1 MRFKFPAIAVGVAG
15 VALVAAG
22 CGSTG
27 NASSGSSS
35 SASAT
40 GSQSSVGF
48 GAQNQ
53 QLCGASSTKP
63 GYQNAIGTVAGGA
76 KTLSGA
82 GATFPA
88 PMMSDWAK
96 TYNTSTSVQVSYQS
110 IGSGGGI
117 AQIQAETVDFGQA
130 DTGMKPDEIAKA
142 KGGPILQIPL
152 LFGAVVPAYHISGVG
167 PGLKFTGDVLGKIF
181 AGKITKWNDPA
192 LTALNPGAKL
202 PNEPIAVVH
211 RSDASGTTAIFSN
224 YLTKTS
230 PTWVST
236 LGGPAQSSSKTIAWP
251 TGIGGKG
258 NEGVSGAI
266 NQTEGAIGYVELQYA
281 LAQGTTF
288 GQVQNKA
295 GNFIE
300 PCIASASAAAVGIQY
315 PTNLVVSFTNQSGPN
330 AYPIAGSSYTLI
342 YAHQTSAAKAAALIN
357 YFAWVLT
364 SGQDMVTDLHYAPLP
379 SDLQKLAY
387 AELSKITVNGKAL
400 VK

>member
-1 MRFKFPAIAVGVAG
+1 MRFKFPAIAVGVVG

-48 GAQNQ
+48 GAANQ
-53 QLCGASSTKP
+53 QLCSAGSAKP
-63 GYQNAIGTVAGGA
+63 GFQNTIGTVAGGA
-76 KTLSGA
+76 KSLSGA
-82 GATFPA
+82 GGTFVA
-88 PMMSDWAK
+88 PMLSDWAK
-96 TYNTSTSVQVSYQS
+96 TYNQSSGVQISYQS

-117 AQIQAETVDFGQA
+117 AQIQAQTVDFGES
-130 DTGMKPDEIAKA
+130 DVGIKPEEIAAA
-142 KGGPILQIPL
+142 KGGPIVQIPL
-152 LFGAVVPAYHISGVG
+152 LLGAVVPAYHVSGIG

-181 AGKITKWNDPA
+181 AGKITKWDDPA
-192 LTALNPGAKL
+192 ITSLNPGAKL
-202 PNEPIAVVH
+202 PSEPIAVVH
-211 RSDASGTTAIFSN
+211 RSDASGTTAIFSD

-236 LGGPAQSSSKTIAWP
+236 LGGPTKSASKTIAWP
-251 TGIGGKG
+251 VGIGGKG

-281 LAQGTTF
+281 LAQGITM

-295 GNFIE
+295 GNFIQ
-300 PCIASASAAAVGIQY
+300 PCIASATAAAQGIQY
-315 PTNLVVSFTNQSGPN
+315 PPTLLVSMTDQVGQN
-330 AYPIAGSSYTLI
+330 AYPIAATT
-342 YAHQTSAAKAAALIN
+342 YALVYEHQTDKAKAAALIN
-357 YFAWVLT
+357 FWAWVLT
-364 SGQDMVTDLHYAPLP
+364 SGQDMVTSLHYAPLP

-387 AELSKITVNGKAL
+387 AQLSKITVNGQPL

>member
-1 MRFKFPAIAVGVAG
+1 MRFRFPAVAVGVAG

-27 NASSGSSS
+27 NASSDSSS

-40 GSQSSVGF
+40 ASQSSVGF

-53 QLCGASSTKP
+53 QLCGASSAKP
-63 GYQNAIGTVAGGA
+63 GYTNSIGRVSGGG

-82 GATFPA
+82 GSTFVA

-96 TYNTSTSVQVSYQS
+96 TYNTSTGVQVSYQS

-117 AQIQAETVDFGQA
+117 AQVQANTVDFGAA
-130 DTGMKPDEIAKA
+130 DTGMKPAEIAAA
-142 KGGPILQIPL
+142 KGPVVQIPL
-152 LFGAVVPAYHISGVG
+152 LFGAVVPAYHVSGVAS
-167 PGLKFTGDVLGKIF
+167 GLKFTGDLLGKIF
-181 AGKITKWNDPA
+181 AGKIKTWNDPA
-192 LTALNPGAKL
+192 LTALNPGVKL
-202 PNEPIAVVH
+202 PSEPIAVVH

-224 YLTKTS
+224 YLTQTS

-236 LGGPAQSSSKTIAWP
+236 LGGPTQSSSKTIAWP

-258 NEGVSGAI
+258 NEGVSGAVT
-266 NQTEGAIGYVELQYA
+266 QTEGAIGYVELQYA
-281 LAQGTTF
+281 LAQGTTI

-300 PCIASASAAAVGIQY
+300 PCIASASAAATGIAY
-315 PTNLVVSFTNQSGPN
+315 PANLVTSFTNQSGTN
-330 AYPIAGSSYTLI
+330 AYPIAGSVYALI
-342 YAHQTSAAKAAALIN
+342 YEHQASKARAAALVS

-364 SGQDMVTDLHYAPLP
+364 SGQDLVTTLHYAPLP
-379 SDLQKLAY
+379 PDLQKLAY
-387 AELSKITVNGKAL
+387 AQLKKITVNGQPVAK
-400 VK
+400 

>member
-1 MRFKFPAIAVGVAG
+1 MRLKFPATAVGVVA

-40 GSQSSVGF
+40 ASQSSVGF

-53 QLCGASSTKP
+53 QLCSSSSAKP
-63 GYQNAIGTVAGGA
+63 GYTNSIGTVSGGA

-82 GATFPA
+82 GSTFVA

-96 TYNTSTSVQVSYQS
+96 TYNTSTGVQVSYQS

-117 AQIQAETVDFGQA
+117 AQVQANTVDFGVA
-130 DTGMKPDEIAKA
+130 DTGMKPSEIAAA
-142 KGGPILQIPL
+142 KGPVVQIPL
-152 LFGAVVPAYHISGVG
+152 LFGAVVPAYHVSGIG
-167 PGLKFTGDVLGKIF
+167 SGLKFTGDVLGKIF
-181 AGKITKWNDPA
+181 AGKIKTWNDPA

-224 YLTKTS
+224 YLTQTS
-230 PTWVST
+230 PVWVST
-236 LGGPAQSSSKTIAWP
+236 LGGPTQSSSKTIAWP

-258 NEGVSGAI
+258 NEGVSGAV

-281 LAQGTTF
+281 LAQGTTI

-295 GNFIE
+295 GTFIQ
-300 PCIASASAAAVGIQY
+300 PCIASASAAAVGITY
-315 PTNLVVSFTNQSGPN
+315 PANLVTSFTNQAGAN
-330 AYPIAGSSYTLI
+330 AYPIAGSTYALI
-342 YAHQTSAAKAAALIN
+342 YEHQTSKARAAALIN

-364 SGQDMVTDLHYAPLP
+364 TGQDMVTDLHYAPLP
-379 SDLQKLAY
+379 PDLQKLAY
-387 AELSKITVNGKAL
+387 AQLSKITVNGQPL

>member
-1 MRFKFPAIAVGVAG
+1 MRFKFPAVAVGVAG

-27 NASSGSSS
+27 NAGSGSSS

-40 GSQSSVGF
+40 ASQSSVSF

-53 QLCGASSTKP
+53 QLCGASSAKP
-63 GYQNAIGTVAGGA
+63 GYPNSIGTVPGGA

-82 GATFPA
+82 GSTFVA

-96 TYNTSTSVQVSYQS
+96 TYNTSTGVQVSYQS

-117 AQIQAETVDFGQA
+117 AQVQANTVDFGVA
-130 DTGMKPDEIAKA
+130 DTGMKPAEIAAA
-142 KGGPILQIPL
+142 KGPVVQIPL
-152 LFGAVVPAYHISGVG
+152 LFGAVVPAYHVSGIG
-167 PGLKFTGDVLGKIF
+167 SGLKFTGDVLGKIF
-181 AGKITKWNDPA
+181 AGKIKTWNDPA
-192 LTALNPGAKL
+192 LTSLNPGVKL
-202 PNEPIAVVH
+202 PAEPIAVVH

-236 LGGPAQSSSKTIAWP
+236 LGGPTQSSSKTIAWP

-258 NEGVSGAI
+258 NEGVSGAVT
-266 NQTEGAIGYVELQYA
+266 QTEGAIGYVELQYA
-281 LAQGTTF
+281 LAQGTTI

-300 PCIASASAAAVGIQY
+300 PCIASASAAATGITY
-315 PTNLVVSFTNQSGPN
+315 PANLVTSFTNQSGPN
-330 AYPIAGSSYTLI
+330 AYPIAGSTYALI
-342 YAHQTSAAKAAALIN
+342 YAHQTDKAKAEALVN
-357 YFAWVLT
+357 YVAWVLT
-364 SGQDMVTDLHYAPLP
+364 TGQDLVTTLHYAPLP
-379 SDLQKLAY
+379 ADLQKLAY
-387 AELSKITVNGKAL
+387 AQLKKITVNGQPVAK
-400 VK
+400 